1 MTISYRYWRPDDDAQ
16 LWPMIDSLG
25 WLSEARYADK
35 FNDTGLLE
43 DSIVVAETDGE
54 IVGHCLIAVRT
65 LLHGEARLRF
75 GNVGQVLVKDTHR
88 GQGIGAQLYAQT
100 VEFANRHELAA
111 IWLVAHPTRGPA
123 YEMYRRRGFEVV
135 QGRMAA
141 IGRVGRAR
149 PELAVQGA
157 LPAERGIISDLR
169 RAYAATTAGV
179 EDRNTDV
186 SNGTA
191 WHLVRDQDTPV
202 AAAAVR
208 YVDDLWTISSL
219 LYATGDNPT
228 TYLDAVA
235 AQLDLDSFQL
245 HGSPHGH
252 LVRATPGLPWEKRSG
267 ENLIYIVSLERLCRQ
282 LSPFLRARGR
292 ELRLG
297 PARLAISARNE
308 RVTLEFTGGEITF
321 ADARPEDSELNVVA
335 GGLPSVLFGVS
346 DIPEAVAAG
355 TVKFSD
361 EGLNLKTASA
371 WLSPFDYCDFTQLAG
386 W

>member
-16 LWPMIDSLG
+16 LWPMIDSVG

-35 FNDTGLLE
+35 FNDAGLLE

-54 IVGHCLIAVRT
+54 VVGHCLTAVRT
-65 LLHGEARLRF
+65 LLHGEAKLRF
-75 GNVGQVLVKDTHR
+75 GNVGQVLVKDSHR
-88 GQGIGAQLYAQT
+88 GQGIGAQLYART

-111 IWLVAHPTRGPA
+111 IWLVAHPTHGPA

-141 IGRVGRAR
+141 IGRVGRTR
-149 PELAVQGA
+149 PELVAQRA

-169 RAYAATTAGV
+169 RAYAATTSGV

-191 WHLVRDQDTPV
+191 WHLIRDRETPV

-228 TYLDAVA
+228 TYVDAVA
-235 AQLDLDSFQL
+235 SHLDLDSFQI

-252 LVRATPGLPWEKRSG
+252 LVNATPELPWEKRSG
-267 ENLIYIVSLERLCRQ
+267 ENLIYIASLDRLCQQ
-282 LSPFLRARGR
+282 LSPFLQARGR
-292 ELRLG
+292 ELGLG
-297 PARLAISARNE
+297 SARMTISAQNE
-308 RVTLEFTGGEITF
+308 RVTLEFAGGEIAST
-321 ADARPEDSELNVVA
+321 DARPGDSELNFAA
-335 GGLPSVLFGVS
+335 GGLPSVLFGTR
-346 DIPEAVAAG
+346 DIQEAVAEG
-355 TVKFSD
+355 TVQFND
-361 EGLNLKTASA
+361 GGLDLETASA